1 MNNSFKIFLSLIT
14 MIVISLSSLSPILAQ
29 ESTPVRDRIS
39 NRCTLVT
46 ERVNLITTRYE
57 QNRQRHI
64 ERYQNI
70 YKRVSDLVSKLE
82 SKGYDVSKLKTD
94 LVQLNTMTQTFAQE
108 YNSVMVELNNSKNHA
123 CGNSEGDFRQAITN
137 AKNNLVKARETALEI
152 RVLVNDQI
160 KPELHRILSQIKN
173 N

>member
-1 MNNSFKIFLSLIT
+1 